1 MNNMVVEALRYMLAE
16 VEEKLTSVEEENAR
30 LKKIIDDYRS
40 DIAKVDD
47 ALTCNQMQ
55 ADKVDDLTAELAEFT
70 RTLRPDFWLMGEVF
84 RDDCQVVTLLYQD
97 DHTLIIG
104 DDNGAVHYLP
114 ISTPTLTSN
123 FTVKVALSPPI
134 SPYFVDALHPR
145 TPEEYVH
152 LPEEYV
158 QLTPLQGAT
167 DYYVGFSILTKEWF
181 LNKR

>member
-1 MNNMVVEALRYMLAE
+1 M
-16 VEEKLTSVEEENAR
+16 K
-30 LKKIIDDYRS
+30 
-40 DIAKVDD
+40 
-47 ALTCNQMQ
+47 
-55 ADKVDDLTAELAEFT
+55 
-70 RTLRPDFWLMGEVF
+70 GEVF

-97 DHTLIIG
+97 DHTLILG

-114 ISTPTLTSN
+114 ISTPTTLSSKI

-145 TPEEYVH
+145 TPEEYV
-152 LPEEYV
+152 
-158 QLTPLQGAT
+158 QLTPLQGAP

>member
-1 MNNMVVEALRYMLAE
+1 M
-16 VEEKLTSVEEENAR
+16 K
-30 LKKIIDDYRS
+30 
-40 DIAKVDD
+40 
-47 ALTCNQMQ
+47 
-55 ADKVDDLTAELAEFT
+55 
-70 RTLRPDFWLMGEVF
+70 GEVF

-104 DDNGAVHYLP
+104 DDKGMVHYLP

-145 TPEEYVH
+145 TPEEYV
-152 LPEEYV
+152 
-158 QLTPLQGAT
+158 QLTPLQGAP

>member
-1 MNNMVVEALRYMLAE
+1 M
-16 VEEKLTSVEEENAR
+16 K
-30 LKKIIDDYRS
+30 
-40 DIAKVDD
+40 
-47 ALTCNQMQ
+47 
-55 ADKVDDLTAELAEFT
+55 
-70 RTLRPDFWLMGEVF
+70 GEVF

-145 TPEEYVH
+145 TPEEYV
-152 LPEEYV
+152 
-158 QLTPLQGAT
+158 QLTPLQGAP